1 LTVLSCL
8 LCSLFLSTPS
18 IAEIYKW
25 KDAEGRLHFVQD
37 LNQVPPKYRRQA
49 EAGSKTVGKSRQ
61 LQIYQSPASVPAA
74 RSPRTVSSGSRGP
87 KVYRVKVTP
96 SGSSMR
102 VNVRLND
109 RLVVPFLIDTGA
121 TDVVLPI
128 GVAKQLGLDLESART
143 QRYRTANGVIESE
156 VVVLESVDLGGAR
169 VENVPASV
177 SATMRTGL
185 LGLSY
190 FNHFRYRI
198 DPVAGVVTLED
209 NGMVESGKIRGG
221 RSEPQWRNAFRGLL
235 ARREGIEERL
245 DDSGSK
251 GSRYRK
257 RLREAIDEVDR
268 QIDVLD
274 NEADDARV
282 PMRWRD

>member
-1 LTVLSCL
+1 MERCGGSAAFCTGSQSGAAAVPSAGGGWIQDGWQEPTAPDLSEPSFSAGRSL
-8 LCSLFLSTPS
+8 AANRLFCSS
-18 IAEIYKW
+18 
-25 KDAEGRLHFVQD
+25 
-37 LNQVPPKYRRQA
+37 
-49 EAGSKTVGKSRQ
+49 
-61 LQIYQSPASVPAA
+61 
-74 RSPRTVSSGSRGP
+74 GP

-109 RLVVPFLIDTGA
+109 HLVVPFLIDTGA

-156 VVVLESVDLGGAR
+156 VIVLESVDLGGAR

-177 SATMRTGL
+177 STSMQTGL

-190 FNHFRYRI
+190 FNHFRYRV

-221 RSEPQWRNAFRGLL
+221 RSEPQWRNAYHGLL

-251 GSRYRK
+251 GSRYRQQ
-257 RLREAIDEVDR
+257 LREAIDEVDR